1 MAEAFERFTV
11 NLDGTNF
18 IFATNF
24 SGDPNRDRFNDTRR
38 KCNIL
43 IPRSQVEDLR
53 SKGVTVR
60 ETKPREADDPNNYV
74 PDYFVSAQVKY
85 RKRDGSL
92 VKYPP
97 KVYLV
102 TGNGNPVLL
111 DEDTIGCLDSVRVKN
126 VRTVL
131 SPYVQDTA
139 TGRKVSMYIRVMY
152 VEQDLTDDPY
162 ADYYKHANEIDPDSE
177 VDESEPF

>member
-1 MAEAFERFTV
+1 MINGFTSFNV
-11 NLDGTNF
+11 NLDSTNF

-24 SGDPNRDRFNDTRR
+24 AGDPSRDRFNDTRR

-43 IPRSQVEDLR
+43 VPKTMVEDLR
-53 SKGVTVR
+53 SKGVTIK
-60 ETKPREADDPNNYV
+60 ETKPRETDDPATFV
-74 PDYFVSAQVKY
+74 PEYYVSAQVKY

-102 TGNGNPVLL
+102 VGNNPPVLL
-111 DEDTIGCLDSVRVKN
+111 DEGSIDCLDAIRVKN

-131 SPYVQDTA
+131 SPYAQETPN
-139 TGRKVSMYIRVMY
+139 GLRVSMYVRVMY

-162 ADYYKHANEIDPDSE
+162 ADYYRRTNEVNQDADPED
-177 VDESEPF
+177 EPF